1 MCKCTALGEA
11 LGAAPGV
18 TPGVALGETL
28 GETLTKNGITKIF
41 HTANVWRRNMP
52 LKVKLIFSGSF
63 SESCIFKDFYDCKSV
78 CEYVHHFIHETD
90 DLLIGEFTD
99 MRKFYATHVAEYFDE
114 YVSEH
119 LQSVENSSLNEIF
132 DLIVYVYDDG

>member
-1 MCKCTALGEA
+1 MRVRHGGMSFEL
-11 LGAAPGV
+11 V
-18 TPGVALGETL
+18 N
-28 GETLTKNGITKIF
+28 NGHTNLNDF
-41 HTANVWRRNMP
+41 FTDGFEHFTSTMLHTANVWRRNMP